1 LKKVLITLGATGGHI
16 FPAISLLEAIEEL
29 DKGFDVRFVNSL
41 NNKITIPNL
50 RNDNT
55 IYKINSVGFIGKSLS
70 YKIKSLYSLL
80 VSIIQSMKIIVN
92 FAPDIIIGTGGFVSL
107 PVALSGLILKKR
119 IYIVEGNSVP
129 GLSNK
134 IIALFCKKIFINF
147 EESKK
152 HFGEKKCVKS
162 GFPIRKLR
170 INNEV
175 DKDIDIL
182 ILGGSQGSKVLN
194 NKITDSMYSLIEK
207 IKKSQGRIYKFKVV
221 HQCGSGNKVVIEK
234 FYLDIKKEFPFF
246 EFQVYEFINNIEVYY
261 QRSKILISRAGAS
274 TISESLHFNLPSIY
288 VPIKNSSG
296 DHQFLNAEEVSS
308 NELGLMSVEK
318 ELSDVFLNKI
328 HNLLYNQTIR
338 DTILKAMRKN
348 AEVRNSDSA
357 ENIIEGILED
367 VR

>member
-1 LKKVLITLGATGGHI
+1 MK
-16 FPAISLLEAIEEL
+16 
-29 DKGFDVRFVNSL
+29 
-41 NNKITIPNL
+41 KITIYGTSVAKFRSSEKSWGFYTYCEQLKNYFS
-50 RNDNT
+50 DC
-55 IYKINSVGFIGKSLS
+55 IINWRGVNQCSLER
-70 YKIKSLYSLL
+70 L
-80 VSIIQSMKIIVN
+80 
-92 FAPDIIIGTGGFVSL
+92 
-107 PVALSGLILKKR
+107 
-119 IYIVEGNSVP
+119 
-129 GLSNK
+129 
-134 IIALFCKKIFINF
+134 
-147 EESKK
+147 
-152 HFGEKKCVKS
+152 
-162 GFPIRKLR
+162 
-170 INNEV
+170 
-175 DKDIDIL
+175 
-182 ILGGSQGSKVLN
+182 
-194 NKITDSMYSLIEK
+194 
-207 IKKSQGRIYKFKVV
+207 
-221 HQCGSGNKVVIEK
+221 
-234 FYLDIKKEFPFF
+234 YLDIKKEFPFF